1 MFKEIHLKF
10 FFMLQK
16 KPWKRADYL
25 NSPIGKNNQLMN
37 YYSSHIHHY
46 YIAFSFVDDKQ
57 LYPLPFPPPGPA
69 LLPKSP
75 SHALRK
81 YKGRGVRVPPPS
93 TCLAQAPAHFQ
104 PSVMF
109 VFIGKSIYHNRFICR
124 GREGKPLKEPEPPQ
138 RTRSELGQIFF
149 IYNTL

>member
-1 MFKEIHLKF
+1 
-10 FFMLQK
+10 
-16 KPWKRADYL
+16 
-25 NSPIGKNNQLMN
+25 MN

-57 LYPLPFPPPGPA
+57 FYPLPFPPPGPA

-75 SHALRK
+75 SHALHK

-138 RTRSELGQIFF
+138 
-149 IYNTL
+149 